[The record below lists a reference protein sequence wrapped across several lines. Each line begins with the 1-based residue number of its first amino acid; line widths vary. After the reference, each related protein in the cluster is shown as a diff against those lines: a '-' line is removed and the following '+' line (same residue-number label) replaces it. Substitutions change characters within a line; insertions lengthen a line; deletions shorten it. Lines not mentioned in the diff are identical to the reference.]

1 MPNNDSGSLI
11 VKKIIHNKSSDHF
24 LFENLKREDY
34 LNLLRHS
41 ECIIGNSSSGI
52 IEAPSFGVPCVN
64 IGRRQNKRV
73 QAKNVIN
80 VQKYELSKIK
90 LALRKAISY
99 KFKKKLN
106 NLKNPYGD
114 GKSSE
119 RILKLLIN
127 ERKNKNLLIKNLTF

>member
-1 MPNNDSGSLI
+1 M
-11 VKKIIHNKSSDHF
+11 
-24 LFENLKREDY
+24 
-34 LNLLRHS
+34 RHPFGIP
-41 ECIIGNSSSGI
+41 CI
-52 IEAPSFGVPCVN
+52 N